1 MYQQPQPYNF
11 GGRPRAAAVSTAG
24 LLGQVL
30 GLTGVAFLI
39 TAATAYF
46 VPNPPFGFSMGAMIA
61 GFILIFAINGTR
73 ANAQLSLL
81 LFYAFASLQ
90 GIWIAPV
97 ISHYIAA
104 LGSEVIF
111 EAAATTGLGML
122 VIGGVAW
129 VSSFD
134 FRKLSLIAFAML
146 IGLVLIG
153 IISIFVNFLHPGTYA
168 WATLA
173 VFTLLMLIDFQ
184 RIRAGGDGATPVQL
198 ALAIYLDG
206 INFFM
211 AILRLLGLRG
221 RD

>member
-1 MYQQPQPYNF
+1 MNQQDGYNV
-11 GGRPRAAAVSTAG
+11 GRPLKARAVSAPA

-30 GLTGVAFLI
+30 GITGVGFVL

-46 VPNPPFGFSMGAMIA
+46 FPHPSFPVSIGAMIL
-61 GFILIFAINGTR
+61 GFVLIFAINGTR
-73 ANAQLSLL
+73 ANEQLSLL
-81 LFYAFASLQ
+81 LFYAFAALQ
-90 GIWIAPV
+90 GVWIAPV
-97 ISHYIAA
+97 ISHYVATI
-104 LGSEVIF
+104 GPQIIF

-122 VIGGVAW
+122 AIGGVAW

-134 FRKLSLIAFAML
+134 FRKFSSLAFGML
-146 IGLVLIG
+146 VALVLVG
-153 IISIFVNFLHPGTYA
+153 IASIFINFLHPGVYA

-173 VFTLLMLIDFQ
+173 VFTFLMLIDFQ
-184 RIRAGGDGATPVQL
+184 RIRAGGDGLAPVQM
-198 ALAIYLDG
+198 ALSIYLDG